1 MTMKPMAL
9 YLEGK
14 NEVTTVT
21 KTTVSVVIMLVA
33 IMTLVLWYSTNLY
46 WGVLHAWQWTKTLHE
61 LHSLIISTLS
71 QCWYL
76 HVSVSF
82 WCITNHPKFRDA
94 RKLDI
99 VYFSHFCGSAGQF
112 CCCHVSSLMQL
123 HTDGGSEGPHSVWQL
138 VLAVC
143 WSSSVLPKPLVLSLT
158 IEQLP
163 SKMLSEEYSQ
173 SKGRGCKDS

>member
-1 MTMKPMAL
+1 MTMKTMAL

-82 WCITNHPKFRDA
+82 WCITNHPKFRDT
-94 RKLDI
+94 RKLDSLFLTFLWVSWAI
-99 VYFSHFCGSAGQF
+99 LLLSRELTHATTYRWRVRRASLCLAISAGCLLKLLCAPQ
-112 CCCHVSSLMQL
+112 
-123 HTDGGSEGPHSVWQL
+123 
-138 VLAVC
+138 A
-143 WSSSVLPKPLVLSLT
+143 LVLSLT